1 MYTIILMSKLNKL
14 RLIEGKMQAQGSTD
28 DEWPCQ

>member
-14 RLIEGKMQAQGSTD
+14 RLIERKMKARGSTD
-28 DEWPCQ
+28 DDWLCQ